1 MTEPTPP
8 PTPATPAANPGAADA
23 QVHVFSPNAGLI
35 DGVPVTAP
43 PYGDIQDVV
52 LSILQQRAQQLGA
65 PTPATITDNRYGGAI
80 RLLIYPDGTT
90 EQLD

>member
-1 MTEPTPP
+1 MTEPMPSQGPP
-8 PTPATPAANPGAADA
+8 PPAANPHASDA
-23 QVHVFSPNAGLI
+23 QVHVFSPNGLI

-80 RLLIYPDGTT
+80 RLLIHPDGTT

>member
-1 MTEPTPP
+1 MTEPTP
-8 PTPATPAANPGAADA
+8 TPPAAPEDA

-65 PTPATITDNRYGGAI
+65 PTSATITDNRYGGAI
-80 RLLIYPDGTT
+80 RLLIHPDGTT
-90 EQLD
+90 EQLG

>member
-1 MTEPTPP
+1 MTEPIPSQGPP
-8 PTPATPAANPGAADA
+8 PPATNPHASDA
-23 QVHVFSPNAGLI
+23 QVHVFPNAGLI

-80 RLLIYPDGTT
+80 RLLIHPDGTT

>member
-1 MTEPTPP
+1 MTE
-8 PTPATPAANPGAADA
+8 ATPSPTAPGAELDA

-43 PYGDIQDVV
+43 PYGDIQDVI
-52 LSILQQRAQQLGA
+52 LSILQQRAQQLGG
-65 PTPATITDNRYGGAI
+65 PTPATINDNRYGGAI
-80 RLLIYPDGTT
+80 RLLIHPDGRT

>member
-1 MTEPTPP
+1 MTEPTPTP
-8 PTPATPAANPGAADA
+8 PATADA

-52 LSILQQRAQQLGA
+52 LAILQQRAQQLGA

-80 RLLIYPDGTT
+80 RLLIHPDGTT
-90 EQLD
+90 EQLG

>member
-1 MTEPTPP
+1 MTEPTP
-8 PTPATPAANPGAADA
+8 TPSAPGTTSDA
-23 QVHVFSPNAGLI
+23 QVHVFSPNAALV

-52 LSILQQRAQQLGA
+52 LTILQERARQLGG
-65 PTPATITDNRYGGAI
+65 PTPASITDNRFGGAI
-80 RLLIYPDGTT
+80 RLLVHPDGST

>member
-1 MTEPTPP
+1 MTEPTTPP
-8 PTPATPAANPGAADA
+8 PPPATADA
-23 QVHVFSPNAGLI
+23 QVHVFSPNAGLV

-43 PYGDIQDVV
+43 PYGDIQEVI

-80 RLLIYPDGTT
+80 RLLIHPDGST
-90 EQLD
+90 EQLT

>member
-8 PTPATPAANPGAADA
+8 APTPGTDA

-43 PYGDIQDVV
+43 PYGDIQEVI

-65 PTPATITDNRYGGAI
+65 PTPATINDNRYGGAI
-80 RLLIYPDGTT
+80 RLLVHPDGVT

>member
-1 MTEPTPP
+1 MTEPFPSQG
-8 PTPATPAANPGAADA
+8 PAPAAVPDA

-80 RLLIYPDGTT
+80 RLLIHPDGTT

>member
-1 MTEPTPP
+1 MTEAPL
-8 PTPATPAANPGAADA
+8 PGAELDA
-23 QVHVFSPNAGLI
+23 KVHVFSPNAGLI

-43 PYGDIQDVV
+43 PYGDIQDVI

-80 RLLIYPDGTT
+80 RLLVHPDGST